1 MEVLSF
7 LFIPN
12 RYDALRSKRYSA
24 RGGTPT

>member
-12 RYDALRSKRYSA
+12 RYDALRSKRDSA
-24 RGGTPT
+24 RGGNLT